1 MATLTGV
8 RVVEFTHM
16 VAGPA
21 CGQVLADL
29 GAEVVK
35 VEPERGDIT
44 RSLGP
49 KVGDTSALFASSNR
63 GKRSVRLDLRRPEG
77 AETALALVKDADVLI
92 SNIDGAILAKAG
104 LAYEALSQ
112 VHPGLIWVE
121 VSAFGPEGPL
131 GTDGIAQASAG
142 LMSITGEPDGRTYRT
157 GASLVDVSTGVW
169 AALGVLAALENRR
182 QSGQGDRLSISLYDV
197 CLYMQLSQ
205 LALYR
210 ADPASVRRN
219 GNYSMIS
226 CTPVFETGDGRLMTT
241 ILHDRHWD
249 LLCDMVGR
257 PDLKEHPDFAD
268 NDKRCRRQSE
278 IERLLNPA
286 FAARSRAHW
295 AQALREKRIPCGPER
310 SYEEVVADADLY
322 ARGQLFELPEPG
334 GGSVLNVAM
343 PVHFERQQPTQ
354 RPAAALGEGDKEILD
369 PLRAQGKKEA

>member
-29 GAEVVK
+29 GAEVIK

-63 GKRSVRLDLRRPEG
+63 GKRSVRLDLRRPED

-92 SNIDGAILAKAG
+92 SNIDGAMLTKAG
-104 LAYEALSQ
+104 LTYEALSA

-142 LMSITGEPDGRTYRT
+142 LMSITGEPDGGTYRT
-157 GASLVDVSTGVW
+157 GATVVDVSTGVW

-182 QSGQGDRLSISLYDV
+182 QSGRGDRLSISLHDV

-219 GNYSMIS
+219 GNHSMIS
-226 CTPVFETGDGRLMTT
+226 CTPIFETADGRLMTT
-241 ILHDRHWD
+241 ILHDRHWAVLCD
-249 LLCDMVGR
+249 LLGR

-268 NDKRCRRQSE
+268 NARRCERQSE

-286 FAARSRAHW
+286 FAARTRAEW
-295 AQALREKRIPCGPER
+295 AEALRAERIPCGPER
-310 SYEEVVADADLY
+310 RYEEVVADADLH
-322 ARGQLFELPEPG
+322 AQGQLFDLPAPG
-334 GGSVLNVAM
+334 GGRVLNVAM
-343 PVHFERQQPTQ
+343 PVRFQRAAPAP
-354 RPAAALGEGDKEILD
+354 RPASALGEGDAEILD
-369 PLRAQGKKEA
+369 PLREGKKE